1 MQAHFREREQFRRYK
16 HNYKFKRRG
25 QTSKNASLL
34 RKIEYTLDPLKNA
47 MNTFEKASTL
57 LKRRSHSSEHTLE
70 NSSTL
75 LKTFQN
81 VLINSN

>member
-34 RKIEYTLDPLKNA
+34 RKIEYTLDPLKNT
-47 MNTFEKASTL
+47 MNALENASTL
-57 LKRRSHSSEHTLE
+57 
-70 NSSTL
+70 
-75 LKTFQN
+75 
-81 VLINSN
+81 